1 MRKSQAL
8 YLAQM
13 LDSVD
18 AIQEFTGGDP
28 DTYRSSRLIRD
39 AVHRN
44 LEMIGEAAK
53 RCKGDQRQQF
63 PEIPWRSM
71 AGLRDV
77 LIHDYDGVN
86 PEEVVPIL
94 TEHLPPLRLQLVAA
108 LAQLQSEASDAGDRP

>member
-1 MRKSQAL
+1 MKPAKNPAL

-13 LDSVD
+13 LDSAK

-28 DTYRSSRLIRD
+28 DTYRHSRLIRD

-44 LEMIGEAAK
+44 LEIIGEAAK
-53 RCKGDQRQQF
+53 RCPEAVRAQF
-63 PEIPWRSM
+63 PEMAWRGI

-77 LIHDYDGVN
+77 LIHDYDGVD

-94 TEHLPPLRLQLVAA
+94 TGHLPQLRLQLAAA
-108 LAQLQSEASDAGDRP
+108 LASLDK